1 LLESVCPPPL
11 PLKGRDGGCN
21 RAAPSGGKAPVSP
34 MLPTTSITIYD
45 VAFIFISV
53 VVFCEVLRIVLLGLN
68 NLQVPDE
75 DPALDQGRPSDS
87 LTKLDGA

>member
-1 LLESVCPPPL
+1 
-11 PLKGRDGGCN
+11 
-21 RAAPSGGKAPVSP
+21 

-68 NLQVPDE
+68 NLQVPGE
-75 DPALDQGRPSDS
+75 DSALDQGRPSDS
-87 LTKLDGA
+87 LTKPDSA

>member
-1 LLESVCPPPL
+1 
-11 PLKGRDGGCN
+11 
-21 RAAPSGGKAPVSP
+21 

-53 VVFCEVLRIVLLGLN
+53 VVFCEVLSVLLGLN